1 MLYLGTNGDF
11 EDIQMNTILKKFNK
25 AQVFLVTARVPKDY
39 EAHVNE
45 EMYHFSQKYKN
56 VHIIDWYK
64 VSQGH
69 PEYFAPDGIHL
80 EYPGIKA
87 MVKVVTD
94 EIIKVVDK

>member
-56 VHIIDWYK
+56 VHIIYWYK

-80 EYPGIKA
+80 EYPGIKT

-94 EIIKVVDK
+94 EIIKVIEK